1 MLEVYGSTLPLVKR
15 FLQSC
20 LGQFVD
26 WVLECCGRQHPT
38 SVTHTPL
45 SMTKRKLKM
54 GMPTDGRYYFAIQWT
69 MVATGS
75 AIGAFIAFGYK

>member
-1 MLEVYGSTLPLVKR
+1 
-15 FLQSC
+15 
-20 LGQFVD
+20 
-26 WVLECCGRQHPT
+26 
-38 SVTHTPL
+38 
-45 SMTKRKLKM
+45 MTKRKLKM